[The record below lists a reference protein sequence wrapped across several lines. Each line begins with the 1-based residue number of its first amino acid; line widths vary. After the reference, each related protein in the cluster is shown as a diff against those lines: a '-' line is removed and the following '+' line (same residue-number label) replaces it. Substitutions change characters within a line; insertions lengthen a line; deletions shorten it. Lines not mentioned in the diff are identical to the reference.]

1 MTRRAR
7 RAPPLEPPPLV
18 PNPRDLRGRKVPTRY
33 LTGLSP
39 ALRDLRIAEL
49 TASRDDYA
57 AGRPTFAELSTDR
70 AARKAGLV
78 KRSPYRDLA
87 RARGFDRFGAVR
99 TLAGQVTAAG
109 AYYLPHGLTPAEH
122 RRTLAAVRAVY
133 RRGLAA
139 WQSGGHR
146 PGASQVSWG
155 LARVASFLVGG
166 KTART
171 ADRDLFGKLPPDLA
185 AAIVAE
191 APEVRRA

>member
-1 MTRRAR
+1 MTRR
-7 RAPPLEPPPLV
+7 RATSAPLEPLPLV
-18 PNPRDLRGRKVPTRY
+18 RNPRDLRGRKVPARY
-33 LTGLSP
+33 LTGLS
-39 ALRDLRIAEL
+39 ADLRAQRIAEL

-57 AGRPTFAELSTDR
+57 AGRALYTDLPTDR

-87 RARGFDRFGAVR
+87 RARGFDRVGPVR
-99 TLAGQVTAAG
+99 TLAGQVRAAG
-109 AYYLPHGLTPAEH
+109 AYYLPGGLTQAEY
-122 RRTLAAVRAVY
+122 RRTLDAVRAVY

-146 PGASQVSWG
+146 PGASQISWG

-171 ADRDLFGKLPPDLA
+171 ADADLFAGLPPDLA